1 MESNTKN
8 SDCAWRH
15 EEDSSRNFQRNL
27 KPTCKFGFFYSVLSN
42 KLFQL
47 TVSFIEVEQH
57 VIKCT

>member
-8 SDCAWRH
+8 SDCAWHH

-27 KPTCKFGFFYSVLSN
+27 KPTCKFGFFYNELSN

-47 TVSFIEVEQH
+47 TVSFIKVEQ
-57 VIKCT
+57 